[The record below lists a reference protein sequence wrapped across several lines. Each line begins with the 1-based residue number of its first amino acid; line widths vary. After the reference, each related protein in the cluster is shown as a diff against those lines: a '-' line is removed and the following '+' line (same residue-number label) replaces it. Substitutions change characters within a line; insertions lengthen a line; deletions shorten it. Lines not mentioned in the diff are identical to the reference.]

1 MKISNLLEVYE
12 VDFITN
18 LKLEIPWRN
27 SSLTSCSTGNL
38 TFVNRTY
45 TVKELVNLI
54 LNVHETP
61 HETYSVEHA
70 AIPLIEEI
78 LGRGRRH
85 ERLQVTLP
93 LHGQE
98 TTVAGK
104 PDLIIEKG
112 DFNVVV
118 EHKGIH
124 LEMSEREF
132 QTKSRYRW
140 WWESVIPS
148 RSFERH
154 ALQSL
159 IYGSMESCL
168 RKVPTVPVIAYTP
181 YKMVDSKAEIYA
193 VVVVYPSTSFS
204 PSSYLLYSMPSPFG
218 NVRMEW
224 LSPEGYLVSILE
236 EVRGRAG

>member
-85 ERLQVTLP
+85 ERLQVTL
-93 LHGQE
+93 L
-98 TTVAGK
+98 T
-104 PDLIIEKG
+104 
-112 DFNVVV
+112 
-118 EHKGIH
+118 
-124 LEMSEREF
+124 
-132 QTKSRYRW
+132 
-140 WWESVIPS
+140 
-148 RSFERH
+148 
-154 ALQSL
+154 
-159 IYGSMESCL
+159 
-168 RKVPTVPVIAYTP
+168 
-181 YKMVDSKAEIYA
+181 
-193 VVVVYPSTSFS
+193 
-204 PSSYLLYSMPSPFG
+204 
-218 NVRMEW
+218 
-224 LSPEGYLVSILE
+224 
-236 EVRGRAG
+236 RAGNDGGG